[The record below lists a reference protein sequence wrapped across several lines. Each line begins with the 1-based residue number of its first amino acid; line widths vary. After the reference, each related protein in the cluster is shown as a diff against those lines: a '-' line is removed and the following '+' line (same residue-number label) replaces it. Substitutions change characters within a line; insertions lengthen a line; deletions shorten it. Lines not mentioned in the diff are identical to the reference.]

1 MSQEIKTEENVLQK
15 RTLCQYYLVYSI
27 FTCNICLLDFSG
39 MLNHSN
45 AVNDCTRLC
54 HLLNHSSSFLSL
66 DDWSNSNFIVVIVL
80 ELNYTGAWD

>member
-1 MSQEIKTEENVLQK
+1 MFVRL
-15 RTLCQYYLVYSI
+15 
-27 FTCNICLLDFSG
+27 SG

-80 ELNYTGAWD
+80 ELNYTGTWD